1 MASKING
8 ITIAIGADTS
18 GVTAGLKDI
27 TAASVTASK
36 NLKDIDKLLQ
46 LDPGNV
52 ELAAERQKVLQDAI
66 DATAKKMQTLE
77 AAQGDVK
84 RAFEAGQIDDAQYIA
99 FQRELVNTAKR
110 MQDLERAAQ
119 STEAAQRPLTETV
132 KAQEKQLSELR
143 QRYIDTAAASGRE
156 SDEAKELAGKISA
169 LSGELAEN
177 RSKLNAAEKAADELT
192 GSLDDTGDQAAE
204 TERET
209 GKLGEALKGGLVAG
223 AKAAAAAIAGVTAA
237 AAAAVTEVVKMS
249 GEVAEYGDGIDKAS
263 QKIGI
268 SAEAYQEWDFILQH
282 SGASADVLQGSV
294 KKLSTQM
301 QNAQKVISG
310 TAIADEQL
318 EAQLAS
324 GEITS
329 EQYAEAY
336 DKLYDEAYKGIDA
349 FAALGYS
356 MSDLENM
363 GSTEELLADVIAR
376 LQEMP
381 ESAERT
387 AIATSI
393 LGKGAMELGALLN
406 TSAADTEAMREQV
419 HALGGVMSDEAVKD
433 AAAYQDSLQN
443 MQTAMGGL
451 KNSLISE
458 LLPSL
463 TTTMDGL
470 ASLFSGDVSGIDTA
484 LAGIKGFAAQ
494 ISGELPRIEAVAGA
508 IFPAI
513 ADAIADGLPDV
524 LGAGVDIVERMADGI
539 IAGLPRAVSV
549 ARQLGGRIVLAVSNL
564 APKLLTA
571 GVDAVLAIADGLT
584 SALPSILPT
593 VTGLVGRLASQLA
606 ANSGQIVPGAVALV
620 KSLADGILA
629 SVPVLLSYLPGI
641 VTNIADGLIDGA
653 GELATAGVD
662 LLTAVIDDLPDII
675 DQILTAIPK
684 IITGL
689 QNAFLQNGQKIMQS
703 GITLLT
709 RLTEA
714 LPQIIAQI
722 LRAIPTIIGSIVQ
735 NIIAHW
741 PDIVSAGY
749 DLFTQLTKDGPAI
762 IRHIVNMPG
771 EIVDNLLGSFRARF
785 ADMWQIGR
793 DLFDRVR
800 DGITGMIS
808 EAWTWGTDLID
819 GFIGGIRDKIGQ
831 LADIAADCA
840 QTVRDFL
847 GFSEPDKGPLSNFHT
862 FAPDMMQLFAQ
873 GIRKNGHVIADAL
886 DETLEGVTKTDAVEV
901 QVEARPIDAIEIP
914 PVDIEAVR
922 GQIAQL
928 EGTPLRISA
937 VLSGLDEIRR
947 QVEDVV
953 TAPIRVAIDDFEA
966 NVRQAQMKAPA
977 EVPVRSAGS
986 SATITIA
993 PQISVASVSSDYD
1006 VRRISDRMIEYI
1018 SEGLSTLEA
1027 RQAALQGG

>member
-18 GVTAGLKDI
+18 GVTEGLKDI
-27 TAASVTASK
+27 TAASVAASK

-52 ELAAERQKVLQDAI
+52 ELAAERQKVLQDAL

-77 AAQGDVK
+77 AAQADVK
-84 RAFEAGQIDDAQYIA
+84 KALADGSITDAQYIA

-110 MQDLERAAQ
+110 MQDLEKSAQ

-132 KAQEKQLSELR
+132 KEQEKQLAELR
-143 QRYIDTAAASGRE
+143 QRYIDTAAASGKE
-156 SDEAKELAGKISA
+156 SDEAKELAANISA
-169 LSGELAEN
+169 LSGELADN
-177 RSKLNAAEKAADELT
+177 RGKLDAAEKAADELT
-192 GSLDDTGDQAAE
+192 GSLDETGDQAE
-204 TERET
+204 KTERET

-223 AKAAAAAIAGVTAA
+223 AQAAAAAIAGVTAA

-249 GEVAEYGDGIDKAS
+249 GEVAEYGDSIDKAA
-263 QKIGI
+263 QKVGI

-282 SGASADVLQGSV
+282 SGTSADVLQGSV

-301 QNAQKVISG
+301 LNAQKVIAG
-310 TAIADEQL
+310 TAIADEEL
-318 EAQLAS
+318 EAQLSA
-324 GEITS
+324 GEIS
-329 EQYAEAY
+329 AEQYAEAY

-349 FAALGYS
+349 FTALGYS

-381 ESAERT
+381 ESVERT
-387 AIATSI
+387 ALATSI

-470 ASLFSGDVSGIDTA
+470 AGLFSGDVDGIDTA
-484 LAGIKGFAAQ
+484 LEGIKGFAAQ
-494 ISGELPRIEAVAGA
+494 ISGELPQIEAAAGA

-549 ARQLGGRIVLAVSNL
+549 AGQLGGRIVLAVGNI
-564 APKLLTA
+564 APKLLSA
-571 GVDAVLAIADGLT
+571 GADAVLAIADGMT
-584 SALPSILPT
+584 SALPTILPT
-593 VTGLVGRLASQLA
+593 VTGLVGRMASQLA
-606 ANSGQIVPGAVALV
+606 ASSGKIVSGAVALV
-620 KSLADGILA
+620 KSLGDGILA

-641 VTNIADGLIDGA
+641 VTDLADGLIDGA

-662 LLTAVIDDLPDII
+662 LLTAVIDDLPEII
-675 DQILTAIPK
+675 DQILTAIPQ
-684 IITGL
+684 IITSL
-689 QNAFLQNGQKIMQS
+689 QNAFLRNGPKIMQS

-722 LRAIPTIIGSIVQ
+722 LKAIPSIIGSIVQ

-762 IRHIVNMPG
+762 IRHIVNLPG

-800 DGITGMIS
+800 DGITGLIS
-808 EAWTWGTDLID
+808 DAWTWGTDLID
-819 GFIGGIRDKIGQ
+819 GFIGGIRDKIWQ

-862 FAPDMMQLFAQ
+862 FAPDMMRLFAQ
-873 GIRKNGHVIADAL
+873 GIKQNEHLIADAF
-886 DETLEGVTKTDAVEV
+886 DASLEDIGVTA
-901 QVEARPIDAIEIP
+901 AI
-914 PVDIEAVR
+914 
-922 GQIAQL
+922 
-928 EGTPLRISA
+928 
-937 VLSGLDEIRR
+937 SG
-947 QVEDVV
+947 
-953 TAPIRVAIDDFEA
+953 TAPAASR
-966 NVRQAQMKAPA
+966 PA
-977 EVPVRSAGS
+977 ASGGS
-986 SATITIA
+986 LTIA
-993 PQISVASVSSDYD
+993 PTINVASVSSDYD

>member
-27 TAASVTASK
+27 TAASVAASK

-52 ELAAERQKVLQDAI
+52 DLAAERQKVLQDAI

-84 RAFEAGQIDDAQYIA
+84 RAFDSGQINDAQYIA

-110 MQDLERAAQ
+110 MQDLEKSAQ
-119 STEAAQRPLTETV
+119 STDAAQRPLTETV
-132 KAQEKQLSELR
+132 KVQEKQLAELR

-156 SDEAKELAGKISA
+156 SDEAKELAAKIST

-177 RSKLNAAEKAADELT
+177 RSKLDAAEKAADELT
-192 GSLDDTGDQAAE
+192 GSLDETGNQAE
-204 TERET
+204 KTERET
-209 GKLGEALKGGLVAG
+209 GKLGETLKGGLVAG
-223 AKAAAAAIAGVTAA
+223 AQAAAAAIAGVTAA
-237 AAAAVTEVVKMS
+237 SAAAVTEVVKMS
-249 GEVAEYGDGIDKAS
+249 GEVAEYGDGIDKAA
-263 QKIGI
+263 QKVGI

-282 SGASADVLQGSV
+282 SGTSADVLQGSV

-301 QNAQKVISG
+301 QNAQKVIAG
-310 TAIADEQL
+310 TAIADEEL
-318 EAQLAS
+318 EAQLSS
-324 GEITS
+324 GEIS
-329 EQYAEAY
+329 AEQYAEAY

-381 ESAERT
+381 ESVERT
-387 AIATSI
+387 ALATSI

-470 ASLFSGDVSGIDTA
+470 AGLFSGDVDGIDTA
-484 LAGIKGFAAQ
+484 LEGIKGFAAR
-494 ISGELPRIEAVAGA
+494 ISGELPQIEAAAGA

-549 ARQLGGRIVLAVSNL
+549 AGQLGGRIVLAVGNL
-564 APKLLTA
+564 APKLLSA
-571 GVDAVLAIADGLT
+571 GADAVLAIADGLT
-584 SALPSILPT
+584 SALPTILPT
-593 VTGLVGRLASQLA
+593 VTGLVGRMASQLA
-606 ANSGQIVPGAVALV
+606 ANSGRIVSGAVSLV
-620 KSLADGILA
+620 KALGDGILA

-641 VTNIADGLIDGA
+641 VTDLADGLIDGA

-675 DQILTAIPK
+675 DQILTAIPQ

-689 QNAFLQNGQKIMQS
+689 QNAFLRNGPKIMQS

-722 LRAIPTIIGSIVQ
+722 LRAIPSIIGAIVQ
-735 NIIAHW
+735 NVIAHW

-762 IRHIVNMPG
+762 IRHIVNLPG
-771 EIVDNLLGSFRARF
+771 EIVDNLLGSFRERF
-785 ADMWQIGR
+785 GDMWQIGR

-800 DGITGMIS
+800 DGITGLIS
-808 EAWTWGTDLID
+808 DAWTWGTDLID
-819 GFIGGIRDKIGQ
+819 GFIGGIRNGIWQ
-831 LADIAADCA
+831 LGDSAADVA

-862 FAPDMMQLFAQ
+862 FAPDMMRLFAQ
-873 GIRKNGHVIADAL
+873 GIKQNEHLIADAF
-886 DETLEGVTKTDAVEV
+886 DASLEDIGVTA
-901 QVEARPIDAIEIP
+901 AI
-914 PVDIEAVR
+914 
-922 GQIAQL
+922 
-928 EGTPLRISA
+928 
-937 VLSGLDEIRR
+937 SG
-947 QVEDVV
+947 
-953 TAPIRVAIDDFEA
+953 TAPTASR
-966 NVRQAQMKAPA
+966 PA
-977 EVPVRSAGS
+977 ASGS
-986 SATITIA
+986 SLTIA
-993 PQISVASVSSDYD
+993 PTINVASVSSDYD

>member
-18 GVTAGLKDI
+18 GVTEGLKDI
-27 TAASVTASK
+27 TAASVAASK

-77 AAQGDVK
+77 AAQADVK
-84 RAFEAGQIDDAQYIA
+84 KALNDGNITDAQYIA

-110 MQDLERAAQ
+110 MQDLEKAAQ
-119 STEAAQRPLTETV
+119 STEAAQRPITETV
-132 KAQEKQLSELR
+132 KAQEKQLAELR
-143 QRYIDTAAASGRE
+143 QKYIDTAAASGKE
-156 SDEAKELAGKISA
+156 SDEAKELARQISA

-177 RSKLNAAEKAADELT
+177 RGKLDDAEKAADELT
-192 GSLDDTGDQAAE
+192 GSLDETGGQAE
-204 TERET
+204 KTERET
-209 GKLGEALKGGLVAG
+209 GKLGDTLKGGLVAG
-223 AKAAAAAIAGVTAA
+223 AQAAAAAIAGVTAA

-249 GEVAEYGDGIDKAS
+249 GEVAEYGDGIDKAA
-263 QKIGI
+263 QKVGI

-282 SGASADVLQGSV
+282 SGTSADVLQGSV

-301 QNAQKVISG
+301 QNAQKVIAG
-310 TAIADEQL
+310 TSIADEEL
-318 EAQLAS
+318 EAQLSS
-324 GEITS
+324 GEITA

-349 FAALGYS
+349 FTALGYS

-381 ESAERT
+381 EGVERT
-387 AIATSI
+387 ALATSL

-463 TTTMDGL
+463 TTAMDGL
-470 ASLFSGDVSGIDTA
+470 AGLFSGDVDGIDTA
-484 LAGIKGFAAQ
+484 LEGIKGFAAR
-494 ISGELPRIEAVAGA
+494 ISGELPRIEAAAGA

-513 ADAIADGLPDV
+513 SDAIADGLPDV
-524 LGAGVDIVERMADGI
+524 LGAGVDIVERMADGL

-549 ARQLGGRIVLAVSNL
+549 AGQLGGRIVLAVGNL
-564 APKLLTA
+564 APKLLSA
-571 GVDAVLAIADGLT
+571 GADAVLAIADGLT
-584 SALPSILPT
+584 SALPTILPT

-606 ANSGQIVPGAVALV
+606 ANSGRIVSGAVSLV
-620 KSLADGILA
+620 KALGDGILA
-629 SVPVLLSYLPGI
+629 SAPVLISAIPKLLAGLIPAISSGAKELIGYAGGTLLGGIPGI
-641 VTNIADGLIDGA
+641 VTNLATALIGGA

-662 LLTAVIDDLPDII
+662 LLTAVIDDLPDIL
-675 DQILTAIPK
+675 DKILTAIPQ
-684 IITGL
+684 IITSL
-689 QNAFLQNGQKIMQS
+689 QNAFLKSGPKIMQS

-722 LRAIPTIIGSIVQ
+722 LKAIPSIIVSIVQ

-762 IRHIVNMPG
+762 IRHIVNLPG
-771 EIVDNLLGSFRARF
+771 EIVDNILGSFRARF

-800 DGITGMIS
+800 DGITGLIS
-808 EAWTWGTDLID
+808 DAWTWGTDLID
-819 GFIGGIRDKIGQ
+819 GFIGGIREKIGQ

-847 GFSEPDKGPLSNFHT
+847 GFSEPDKGPLSDFHT
-862 FAPDMMQLFAQ
+862 FAPDMMRLFAD
-873 GIRKNGHVIADAL
+873 GIRKSEHLIADAF
-886 DETLEGVTKTDAVEV
+886 DASLEDIGVTA
-901 QVEARPIDAIEIP
+901 AI
-914 PVDIEAVR
+914 
-922 GQIAQL
+922 
-928 EGTPLRISA
+928 
-937 VLSGLDEIRR
+937 SG
-947 QVEDVV
+947 
-953 TAPIRVAIDDFEA
+953 TAPAASR
-966 NVRQAQMKAPA
+966 PA
-977 EVPVRSAGS
+977 ASGGS
-986 SATITIA
+986 LTIA
-993 PQISVASVSSDYD
+993 PTINVASVSSDYD

>member
-18 GVTAGLKDI
+18 GVTEGLKDI
-27 TAASVTASK
+27 TAASVAASK
-36 NLKDIDKLLQ
+36 NLKDIDRLLQ

-66 DATAKKMQTLE
+66 DATAKKMQALE
-77 AAQGDVK
+77 AAQADVK
-84 RAFEAGQIDDAQYIA
+84 KALADGSINEAQYIA

-119 STEAAQRPLTETV
+119 SADTAQRPLTETV
-132 KAQEKQLSELR
+132 KAQEKQLAELR

-156 SDEAKELAGKISA
+156 SDEAKDLAAKITA

-177 RSKLNAAEKAADELT
+177 RGKLDAAEKAADELT
-192 GSLDDTGDQAAE
+192 GSLGETGDQAE
-204 TERET
+204 KTERET
-209 GKLGEALKGGLVAG
+209 GKLGETLKGGLVAG
-223 AKAAAAAIAGVTAA
+223 AQAAAAAIAGVTAA

-249 GEVAEYGDGIDKAS
+249 GEVAEYGDGIDKAA
-263 QKIGI
+263 QKVGI

-282 SGASADVLQGSV
+282 SGTSADVLQGSV

-301 QNAQKVISG
+301 QNAQKVIAG
-310 TAIADEQL
+310 TSIADEEL
-318 EAQLAS
+318 EAQLSS
-324 GEITS
+324 GEITA

-349 FAALGYS
+349 FTELGYS

-363 GSTEELLADVIAR
+363 GGTEELLADVIAR

-381 ESAERT
+381 EGVERT
-387 AIATSI
+387 ALATSI
-393 LGKGAMELGALLN
+393 LGKSAMELGPLLN

-470 ASLFSGDVSGIDTA
+470 AGLFSGDVDGIDTA
-484 LAGIKGFAAQ
+484 LEGIKDFAAQ
-494 ISGELPRIEAVAGA
+494 ISGELPRIEAAAGA

-549 ARQLGGRIVLAVSNL
+549 AGQLGGRIVLAVGNL

-584 SALPSILPT
+584 SALPTILPT

-606 ANSGQIVPGAVALV
+606 ANSGRIVSGAVALV
-620 KSLADGILA
+620 KSLGDGILA

-641 VTNIADGLIDGA
+641 VTDLATGLIDGA

-675 DQILTAIPK
+675 DQILTAIPQ
-684 IITGL
+684 IITSL
-689 QNAFLQNGQKIMQS
+689 QNAFLRNGPKIMQS

-714 LPQIIAQI
+714 LPQIISQI
-722 LRAIPTIIGSIVQ
+722 LMAIPTIIGSIVQ
-735 NIIAHW
+735 NIIDHW

-800 DGITGMIS
+800 DGITGLIS
-808 EAWTWGTDLID
+808 DAWTWGTDLID
-819 GFIGGIRDKIGQ
+819 GFIGGIRDKIWQ

-862 FAPDMMQLFAQ
+862 FAPDMMKLFAQ
-873 GIRKNGHVIADAL
+873 GIKQNEHLIADAF
-886 DETLEGVTKTDAVEV
+886 DASLEDIGVTA
-901 QVEARPIDAIEIP
+901 AI
-914 PVDIEAVR
+914 
-922 GQIAQL
+922 
-928 EGTPLRISA
+928 
-937 VLSGLDEIRR
+937 SG
-947 QVEDVV
+947 
-953 TAPIRVAIDDFEA
+953 TAPAASR
-966 NVRQAQMKAPA
+966 PA
-977 EVPVRSAGS
+977 ASGS
-986 SATITIA
+986 SLTIA
-993 PQISVASVSSDYD
+993 PTINVASVSSDYD

>member
-18 GVTAGLKDI
+18 GVTEGLKDI
-27 TAASVTASK
+27 TAASVAASK

-66 DATAKKMQTLE
+66 DATAKKMQALE
-77 AAQGDVK
+77 AAQADVK
-84 RAFEAGQIDDAQYIA
+84 KALADGSITDAQYIA

-110 MQDLERAAQ
+110 MQDLEKAAQ
-119 STEAAQRPLTETV
+119 SADAAEKPLTETV
-132 KAQEKQLSELR
+132 KAQEKQLAELR
-143 QRYIDTAAASGRE
+143 QKYIDTAAASGRE
-156 SDEAKELAGKISA
+156 SDEAKELARQIST
-169 LSGELAEN
+169 LSGELADN
-177 RSKLNAAEKAADELT
+177 RGKLEDAEKSADELT
-192 GSLDDTGDQAAE
+192 GSLNETGDQSE
-204 TERET
+204 KTERET
-209 GKLGEALKGGLVAG
+209 GKLGDTLKGGLVAG
-223 AKAAAAAIAGVTAA
+223 AQAAAAAIAGVTAA
-237 AAAAVTEVVKMS
+237 APAAVTEVVKMS
-249 GEVAEYGDGIDKAS
+249 GEVAEYGDGIDKAA
-263 QKIGI
+263 QKVGI

-282 SGASADVLQGSV
+282 SGTSAEVLQGSV

-301 QNAQKVISG
+301 QNAQKVIAG
-310 TAIADEQL
+310 TSIADEEL
-318 EAQLAS
+318 EAQLSS
-324 GEITS
+324 GEITA

-349 FAALGYS
+349 FTALGYS

-381 ESAERT
+381 ESVERT
-387 AIATSI
+387 ALATSI

-443 MQTAMGGL
+443 MQTAMDGL

-470 ASLFSGDVSGIDTA
+470 AGLFSGDVDGIDTA
-484 LAGIKGFAAQ
+484 LEGIKGFAAQ
-494 ISGELPRIEAVAGA
+494 ISGELPKIEAAAGA

-549 ARQLGGRIVLAVSNL
+549 AGQLGGRIVLAVGNI
-564 APKLLTA
+564 APKLLSA
-571 GVDAVLAIADGLT
+571 GADAVLAIADGLT
-584 SALPSILPT
+584 SALPTILPT

-606 ANSGQIVPGAVALV
+606 ANSGKIVSGAVALV
-620 KSLADGILA
+620 KSLGDGILK

-641 VTNIADGLIDGA
+641 VTDLADGLIDGA

-675 DQILTAIPK
+675 DQILTAIPQ
-684 IITGL
+684 IITSL
-689 QNAFLQNGQKIMQS
+689 QNAFLKNGPKIMQS

-722 LRAIPTIIGSIVQ
+722 LKAIPTIIGSIVQ

-762 IRHIVNMPG
+762 IRNIVNLPG

-800 DGITGMIS
+800 DGITGLIS
-808 EAWTWGTDLID
+808 DAWTWGTDLIG
-819 GFIGGIRDKIGQ
+819 GFIGGIRDGIWQ
-831 LADIAADCA
+831 LGNISADCA
-840 QTVRDFL
+840 QVVRDFL

-862 FAPDMMQLFAQ
+862 FAPDMMKLFAQ
-873 GIRKNGHVIADAL
+873 GIKQNEHLIADAF
-886 DETLEGVTKTDAVEV
+886 DASLEDIGVTA
-901 QVEARPIDAIEIP
+901 AI
-914 PVDIEAVR
+914 
-922 GQIAQL
+922 
-928 EGTPLRISA
+928 
-937 VLSGLDEIRR
+937 SG
-947 QVEDVV
+947 
-953 TAPIRVAIDDFEA
+953 TAPTASR
-966 NVRQAQMKAPA
+966 PA
-977 EVPVRSAGS
+977 TSGGS
-986 SATITIA
+986 LTIA
-993 PQISVASVSSDYD
+993 PTINVASVSSDYD

>member
-1 MASKING
+1 
-8 ITIAIGADTS
+8 
-18 GVTAGLKDI
+18 
-27 TAASVTASK
+27 
-36 NLKDIDKLLQ
+36 
-46 LDPGNV
+46 
-52 ELAAERQKVLQDAI
+52 
-66 DATAKKMQTLE
+66 MQALE
-77 AAQGDVK
+77 AAQADVK
-84 RAFEAGQIDDAQYIA
+84 KALSDGSITDAQYIA

-110 MQDLERAAQ
+110 MQDLEKAAQ
-119 STEAAQRPLTETV
+119 STDAAQRPLTETV
-132 KAQEKQLSELR
+132 KSQEKQLAELR

-156 SDEAKELAGKISA
+156 SDEAKGLAAKIST

-177 RSKLNAAEKAADELT
+177 RSKLDAAEKAADELT
-192 GSLDDTGDQAAE
+192 GSLDETGDQAAE

-223 AKAAAAAIAGVTAA
+223 AQAAAAAIAGVKAA

-249 GEVAEYGDGIDKAS
+249 GEVAEYGDGIDKAA
-263 QKIGI
+263 QKVGI

-282 SGASADVLQGSV
+282 SGTSADVLQGSV

-301 QNAQKVISG
+301 QNAQKVIAG
-310 TAIADEQL
+310 TSIADEEL
-318 EAQLAS
+318 EAQLSS
-324 GEITS
+324 GEIS
-329 EQYAEAY
+329 AEQYAEAY

-349 FAALGYS
+349 FTALGYS

-381 ESAERT
+381 EGVERT
-387 AIATSI
+387 ALATSI
-393 LGKGAMELGALLN
+393 LGKSAMELGALLN

-470 ASLFSGDVSGIDTA
+470 AGLFSGDVDGIDTA
-484 LAGIKGFAAQ
+484 LEGIKGFAAQ
-494 ISGELPRIEAVAGA
+494 ISGELPQIEAAAGA

-549 ARQLGGRIVLAVSNL
+549 AGQLGGRIVLAVGNL
-564 APKLLTA
+564 ATKMLTA

-584 SALPSILPT
+584 SALPTILPT

-606 ANSGQIVPGAVALV
+606 ANSGKIVSVAVSLV
-620 KSLADGILA
+620 KALGDGILA

-641 VTNIADGLIDGA
+641 VTDLADGLIDGA

-675 DQILTAIPK
+675 DQILTAIPQ
-684 IITGL
+684 IITSL
-689 QNAFLQNGQKIMQS
+689 QNAFLENGPKIMQS

-722 LRAIPTIIGSIVQ
+722 LRAIPSIIGSIVQ

-800 DGITGMIS
+800 DGITGLIS
-808 EAWTWGTDLID
+808 DAWTWGTDLID

-862 FAPDMMQLFAQ
+862 FAPDMMKLFAQ
-873 GIRKNGHVIADAL
+873 GIKQNEHLIADAF
-886 DETLEGVTKTDAVEV
+886 DASLEDIGVTA
-901 QVEARPIDAIEIP
+901 AI
-914 PVDIEAVR
+914 
-922 GQIAQL
+922 
-928 EGTPLRISA
+928 
-937 VLSGLDEIRR
+937 SG
-947 QVEDVV
+947 
-953 TAPIRVAIDDFEA
+953 TAPA
-966 NVRQAQMKAPA
+966 APRPA
-977 EVPVRSAGS
+977 AGGGS
-986 SATITIA
+986 LTIA
-993 PQISVASVSSDYD
+993 PTINVASVSSDYD